1 MVRPGGSGKPEGLPY
16 TRNIGRSRRRTKLGG
31 IAALAAVAVLCAP
44 IDAQI
49 PTQVAAGTRPA
60 SKDGDDIFEP
70 TKLHRVHVSISP
82 AEWAVLQT
90 STANGG
96 PVRGGSE
103 YSLPDG
109 RVVHVGSGFGGVF
122 PWVRADMRVDGGDE
136 FKDVGIRYKGNL
148 SFRSTSAAVPL
159 FANFKLKI
167 KKEDALLFRSMLK
180 KIATFSKPEKLWRV
194 NNLFD

>member
-1 MVRPGGSGKPEGLPY
+1 MRAQF
-16 TRNIGRSRRRTKLGG
+16 RSSIRDFGHLRSAGML
-31 IAALAAVAVLCAP
+31 AVALAAWLSASLGAQTPADVASTRSSVL
-44 IDAQI
+44 
-49 PTQVAAGTRPA
+49 T
-60 SKDGDDIFEP
+60 DGDRIFEP

-82 AEWAVLQT
+82 AEWAILQT

-167 KKEDALLFRSMLK
+167 DQHGTKGSWDGEK
-180 KIATFSKPEKLWRV
+180 TFNLQAGVVDTSK
-194 NNLFD
+194 